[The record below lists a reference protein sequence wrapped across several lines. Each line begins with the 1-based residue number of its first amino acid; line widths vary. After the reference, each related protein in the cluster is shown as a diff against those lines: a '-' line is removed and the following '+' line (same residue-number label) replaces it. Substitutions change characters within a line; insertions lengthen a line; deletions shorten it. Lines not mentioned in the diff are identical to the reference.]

1 MRRLL
6 RTFAPFIGVLL
17 LVGGAWVM
25 LRSNSW
31 AGLMVVLLIL
41 MAIGVR
47 VGDAIFYES
56 SPSVKG
62 GLPKEKTEGEDAQS
76 P

>member
-1 MRRLL
+1 MRRML
-6 RTFAPFIGVLL
+6 RPFAPFLGVMLL
-17 LVGGAWVM
+17 LGGLWAV